1 MPLNGS
7 PGEDG
12 IPYDFYKQFWND
24 NFGLPRNV
32 QCGSATKAG
41 DGISGDRLGH
51 PCPEIWQ
58 AQQSMGLASHKTV
71 EL

>member
-51 PCPEIWQ
+51 PCPEI
-58 AQQSMGLASHKTV
+58 
-71 EL
+71 